1 MGALDALRGA
11 PARLRRRWRF
21 VLEAT
26 VAASLAFFISLQVLH
41 HHQPF
46 FAPASALIVLGASR
60 GQRRGRAVEVVIGV
74 AAGVLLAD
82 LVAVWLGPGTTL
94 TVAVVIAATSVAAI
108 AVGAGTTLLMQA
120 LASSIYVA
128 VVTPASHG
136 LVPDRFVDALVGGVT
151 ALVIAALL
159 GPRDPL
165 GPPNAAAST
174 LYDEVATI
182 LKDTAAA
189 LRSGD
194 EDAARGVL
202 DRARDTDG
210 RVDRLRAATDAA
222 HESVWLVYRS
232 SERNEHL
239 ALLEHATTQCDYL
252 VRNVRVLVRSAV
264 GLLRLGAP
272 APPQMIGAIDELAAA
287 LSLLAA
293 SDVDPLLVDDARAAA
308 IAAVAAASAAVPDG
322 TSLPQVT
329 IVGQVR
335 ASAIDLLR
343 ASGVPDRETTDLVD
357 AALGA

>member
-1 MGALDALRGA
+1 MGALEALGRA

-26 VAASLAFFISLQVLH
+26 VAASLAFFVSAQLLH

-46 FAPASALIVLGASR
+46 FAPASALIVIGASR

-82 LVAVWLGPGTTL
+82 LVAAWLGPGTTL
-94 TVAVVIAATSVAAI
+94 TVAAVIAATSIAAI

-136 LVPDRFVDALVGGVT
+136 LVPDRFIDALVGGIT
-151 ALVIAALL
+151 ALVIASVL

-165 GPPNAAAST
+165 GPANAAATT
-174 LYDEVATI
+174 LYDEVAGL
-182 LKDTAAA
+182 LKDVAAA
-189 LRSGD
+189 LRAGD
-194 EDAARGVL
+194 EAAARDVL
-202 DRARDTDG
+202 ERARETDA

-232 SERNEHL
+232 SERTERL
-239 ALLEHATTQCDYL
+239 VALEHATTQCDYL

-264 GLLRLGAP
+264 GLLRLGVPVP
-272 APPQMIGAIDELAAA
+272 AQMVGSIEGLAAA
-287 LSLLAA
+287 LSLLAS

-308 IAAVAAASAAVPDG
+308 LDSVAAASTAVPDG

-343 ASGVPDRETTDLVD
+343 ASGVPDRETIDLVD
-357 AALGA
+357 SALGT